1 MTAEETL
8 YTYHPIKHDLELRT
22 DLWPTSTIV
31 DAMKEY
37 GQLCAEQARQEEREK
52 HKYIVAAMFGL
63 IEEDWMPK
71 ETKLGMKFHLQE
83 AGYETEEHNQNKEQ

>member
-1 MTAEETL
+1 MTAEDF
-8 YTYHPIKHDLELRT
+8 YHSQAEFNKWLRDLVPHEEDHIKCMLE
-22 DLWPTSTIV
+22 
-31 DAMKEY
+31 EY
-37 GQLCAEQARQEEREK
+37 GQIYTEQARQEERER

-83 AGYETEEHNQNKEQ
+83 AGYETEGK